1 MDPAADRC
9 TTDIVSTDRNMCKAW
24 AVSATYVA
32 WNGQSYPWPPP
43 VGWYEA
49 SDGRWWADGTGPD
62 PGDLDLPLE
71 SEERA
76 DALDAL
82 DAPDTQQADPQSASF
97 PSHLADPA
105 SPDLGPLVAAQEAPA
120 LADHLEAPSAAAAM
134 GVARTAAGTTGAGDR
149 LESIGPMPSA
159 GVWQPDPSPSN
170 EQPTTAIM
178 VAIGAAVAL
187 LVAIGAFVA
196 LSGGDDG
203 NGIDGNGNLVDSEVA
218 EATNGESSES
228 DASIGTGGD
237 DAGSAEQSPDE
248 QPSGSSTSVEES
260 TEGANSSLTT
270 NSTQTS
276 RAATSTS
283 ATTQPQTAPPNDNT
297 SANDEKVADFRLF
310 LEANGLSGQL
320 LSDEDLIE
328 FGTSFCVFAVS
339 SETFDQYVGF
349 REEAVAQSNS
359 ILTADELA
367 LAVDGAVSTF
377 CPADARR
384 LGIGD

>member
-1 MDPAADRC
+1 
-9 TTDIVSTDRNMCKAW
+9 MCKAW

-43 VGWYEA
+43 DGWYEA

-62 PGDLDLPLE
+62 PGGLDLPLE
-71 SEERA
+71 SGERTG
-76 DALDAL
+76 ALDAL
-82 DAPDTQQADPQSASF
+82 DAQQTDFGSPSF
-97 PSHLADPA
+97 PSQLADPA
-105 SPDLGPLVAAQEAPA
+105 SPDHEPLVAAEAAPA
-120 LADHLEAPSAAAAM
+120 SAEHLEAPSAAGAM
-134 GVARTAAGTTGAGDR
+134 GVAGTAGGTTGAVGNGDR
-149 LESIGPMPSA
+149 LESIGPMPGA
-159 GVWQPDPSPSN
+159 GVWQEDPSPSN

-178 VAIGAAVAL
+178 AAIGAAVVVV
-187 LVAIGAFVA
+187 VAIGAFVA

-203 NGIDGNGNLVDSEVA
+203 DGIDGNGNMVDSEVA
-218 EATNGESSES
+218 EVTNDESSTS
-228 DASIGTGGD
+228 DASSETGGD

-248 QPSGSSTSVEES
+248 QASGSSTSMVES
-260 TEGANSSLTT
+260 TNGANSSLTT

-276 RAATSTS
+276 QAATSTS
-283 ATTQPQTAPPNDNT
+283 AATQPQTAPPNGNT

-349 REEAVAQSNS
+349 REEAIAQSNS

>member
-1 MDPAADRC
+1 MDPAAARC
-9 TTDIVSTDRNMCKAW
+9 TTDIVSADRKMCKAW

-43 VGWYEA
+43 DGWYEA

-62 PGDLDLPLE
+62 PGDLDLPLDR
-71 SEERA
+71 EERPEA
-76 DALDAL
+76 VRPQDA
-82 DAPDTQQADPQSASF
+82 QQSDLRSASV
-97 PSHLADPA
+97 PAQLADPA

-120 LADHLEAPSAAAAM
+120 PADHLEAPSAAAAM
-134 GVARTAAGTTGAGDR
+134 GVAGTAAVTTGAVGNGDR

-159 GVWQPDPSPSN
+159 GVWQEDPSPSN

-203 NGIDGNGNLVDSEVA
+203 NGIDGNGNVVDSEVA
-218 EATNGESSES
+218 EATNGESSTN
-228 DASIGTGGD
+228 DASTGTGGD
-237 DAGSAEQSPDE
+237 DAGSAEQSPGE
-248 QPSGSSTSVEES
+248 QASGSSTSAVES
-260 TEGANSSLTT
+260 ADGANSSLTT

-276 RAATSTS
+276 QAATSTS
-283 ATTQPQTAPPNDNT
+283 AATQPQTAPPDDNT

-349 REEAVAQSNS
+349 REEAITQSNS